1 MQNGTSCYVVK
12 YIYFHLRMR
21 DTTFNE
27 KKEQKNNTSLKKLVR
42 EKSTEVTDLYFTVHT
57 VHIIQ
62 HEQNKKF

>member
-1 MQNGTSCYVVK
+1 
-12 YIYFHLRMR
+12 MR